1 MVQYAFHFDG
11 ERCTGCKTCQLACAD
26 YNDLTCDFWY
36 RRIYE
41 FGGGAWEQGEDGTWS
56 TTAFT
61 YHASVACNHC
71 ESPACVANCPTLA
84 MHKTVDGVVLHDDAR
99 CVQCRNCVTVCPYGA
114 PQFDDEADMIVKC
127 DSCYDLRKG
136 GMNPTCVDACPTRA
150 LEFGDIDELRRQHGT
165 DCVSEI
171 PVLGTADHTHPNLLV
186 KANDAAVSPSFAK
199 VAL

>member
-1 MVQYAFHFDG
+1 
-11 ERCTGCKTCQLACAD
+11 
-26 YNDLTCDFWY
+26 
-36 RRIYE
+36 
-41 FGGGAWEQGEDGTWS
+41 
-56 TTAFT
+56 
-61 YHASVACNHC
+61 
-71 ESPACVANCPTLA
+71 